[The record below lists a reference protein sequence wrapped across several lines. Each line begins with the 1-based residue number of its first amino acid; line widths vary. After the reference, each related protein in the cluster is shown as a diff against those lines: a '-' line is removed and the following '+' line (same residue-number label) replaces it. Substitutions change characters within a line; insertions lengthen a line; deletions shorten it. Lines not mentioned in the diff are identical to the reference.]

1 MPRSYSKRSP
11 LSRPFIVT
19 PYSADADG
27 ELVAEMP
34 VCCPLSGGAPSTEP
48 CRLVIDHHRK
58 RKTGPRHALTVVACR
73 THGCGFTLY
82 PAGFAPYLRQPVTQV
97 APDGGPVPGSGD
109 GDEFTDTLFEAAV
122 DAKAGRAWAR
132 ATETEDAPPERWWGT
147 QGRHLRFAARLVG
160 VAHDLADAVRE
171 AIAAALSVSAL
182 VLREHSVA
190 RGYRAI
196 GEAVCDVL
204 GRLRGGP
211 RRAWQ
216 LLVCGHL
223 VGRWGAPWR
232 WDAQRAVMERS
243 PFQSCGMTSGSS
255 P

>member
-1 MPRSYSKRSP
+1 MSRSYPKRP
-11 LSRPFIVT
+11 PPSRPFIVT
-19 PYSADADG
+19 PYTADADG
-27 ELVAEMP
+27 QLIAEMP
-34 VCCPLSGGAPSTEP
+34 ARCPLSEGAASTER
-48 CRLVIDHHRK
+48 CRLVIDHLRQ
-58 RKTGPRHALTVVACR
+58 RKTGPRHPLAVVRCR

-82 PAGFAPYLRQPVTQV
+82 PAGFGPYLRQPVVQM
-97 APDGGPVPGSGD
+97 APDGQCAPAGQ
-109 GDEFTDTLFEAAV
+109 DEFAGTLFEAAV
-122 DAKAGRAWAR
+122 DAKQGRPWAR
-132 ATETEDAPPERWWGT
+132 TSETEDDPPERWWGT

-171 AIAAALSVSAL
+171 TIAAALSVSAL
-182 VLREHSVA
+182 VLREHSLA

-204 GRLRGGP
+204 GRFRGGP

-223 VGRWGAPWR
+223 AGHWGSPWQ

-243 PFQSCGMTSGSS
+243 PFQSCGTTGGSS